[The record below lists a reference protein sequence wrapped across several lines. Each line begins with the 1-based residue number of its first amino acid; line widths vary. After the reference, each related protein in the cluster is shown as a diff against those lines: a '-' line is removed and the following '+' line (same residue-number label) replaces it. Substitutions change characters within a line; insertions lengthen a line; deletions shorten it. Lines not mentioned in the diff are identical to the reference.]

1 MVKSPVIERGAI
13 GNRNDDLFYEELR
26 FWQEFNQF
34 TRSKLGRPY
43 IEGKLY
49 EELKSGIVEFL
60 GSPEGH
66 WFDAGCGNLPV
77 SRWILEKANGNIKI
91 WAGDIDVSGAAEEIR
106 QIKDAHLITVINID
120 LAKVWPFPSNFF
132 DGIVANHVFT
142 FVTRPQ
148 KTSRNANGALK
159 ETLQEAYR
167 VLKPG
172 GILIWTMPKK
182 NADTL
187 YGLFHSLK
195 YLLNPSRWQKYGP
208 SLLVTALKA
217 ARYTRKIDRKAK
229 RGIYTL
235 LEKEEYEQVLRSI
248 GFTDLKWKDVFARQS
263 WLNKARKPAH

>member
-1 MVKSPVIERGAI
+1 MVKSLVTGREAIEYG
-13 GNRNDDLFYEELR
+13 GDDLLYEELR
-26 FWQEFNQF
+26 FWREFNQF

-49 EELKSGIVEFL
+49 EELKSGILEFL
-60 GSPEGH
+60 GSPEGC

-77 SRWILEKANGNIKI
+77 SKWILEKANRNIRI
-91 WAGDIDVSGAAEEIR
+91 WAGDIDVSGAAEEIK
-106 QIKDAHLITVINID
+106 QIKDGHLITVMYTD
-120 LAKVWPFPSNFF
+120 LTKEWPFPSDFF
-132 DGIVANHVFT
+132 DGVVANHVFT
-142 FVTRPQ
+142 FLTRPE
-148 KTSRNANGALK
+148 KAETNGALK
-159 ETLQEAYR
+159 EALEEAYR

-208 SLLVTALKA
+208 SLLLTTMKA

-229 RGIYTL
+229 SGIYAL
-235 LEKEEYEQVLRSI
+235 LDKEECEQMLYSI
-248 GFTDLKWKDVFARQS
+248 GFIDLEWKNVFARQS
-263 WLNKARKPAH
+263 WLNKARKPAG